1 LIYHADL
8 AKLPA
13 ILAHLVAVIPP
24 DFGVLLVTPIGF
36 LPLLSPTLVAAF
48 LTAIGLS
55 PIARP
60 TDKKTSLSN
69 PLTGKT
75 TVETKLRSPSPSG
88 AEWTMAV
95 ARGKLG
101 FTILWAG
108 SSRGHHKQKPRPF

>member
-36 LPLLSPTLVAAF
+36 LPLLSPILVAAF

-60 TDKKTSLSN
+60 TDKK
-69 PLTGKT
+69 
-75 TVETKLRSPSPSG
+75 
-88 AEWTMAV
+88 
-95 ARGKLG
+95 
-101 FTILWAG
+101 
-108 SSRGHHKQKPRPF
+108 HHSAIR